1 MNNIND
7 WFHRFLNLSF
17 KVLFFPLLIGS
28 FIYLKYL
35 FKQNDS
41 NLLLSFYCFVILLI
55 FIGGTYYG
63 LKKNYKESLI
73 ITIIILGAFIIRV
86 LWFYN
91 IDSIPIGDFNRMFI
105 CAKDYASSGTTY
117 MFRDYSYFARFP
129 HMSITVLYFS
139 LIIKIFSNPL
149 IAIRFINIIFSML
162 NVILIFFISKEIFQ
176 DKKKSIWVLLISSV
190 YPPMIIY
197 NNVYCSENMAMPL
210 LLLSILMFFKA
221 MNTNNKNKLF
231 FFSMSGLSL
240 SAMHLF
246 RPLGYVMIIAY
257 IMYICIYFKEKIKI
271 KIYTNLLLILTFI
284 LPFIIVSN
292 LLISLNITENQLW
305 HVMEPISISMLK
317 GTNIESEGAWN
328 EEDASLADIYDKDY
342 EGLDKAAK
350 EIIKE
355 RLTTTPVKDL
365 VYFYIFRYGRE
376 WCVGDFDSIYWA
388 QVGLNEAYNKDYYLN
403 ILGKDEGKILI
414 SLSDD
419 IEIGIQ
425 IFYIAILILS
435 YVGLYKKKKFR
446 NYKIDFLY
454 IMFCGLSIQC
464 LLIEAQNRYT
474 YPFSWIFIILAIT
487 AFDKFYVLSDC

>member
-1 MNNIND
+1 
-7 WFHRFLNLSF
+7 
-17 KVLFFPLLIGS
+17 
-28 FIYLKYL
+28 
-35 FKQNDS
+35 
-41 NLLLSFYCFVILLI
+41 
-55 FIGGTYYG
+55 
-63 LKKNYKESLI
+63 
-73 ITIIILGAFIIRV
+73 
-86 LWFYN
+86 
-91 IDSIPIGDFNRMFI
+91 MFI

-149 IAIRFINIIFSML
+149 VAIRFINIIFSML

-221 MNTNNKNKLF
+221 MNINNKNKLF

-305 HVMEPISISMLK
+305 HAMEPISISILK

-365 VYFYIFRYGRE
+365 VYFYIFRYSRE
-376 WCVGDFDSIYWA
+376 WCTGDFGSIYWSKI
-388 QVGLNEAYNKDYYLN
+388 GLSEAYNKDYYLD

-414 SLSDD
+414 DLSDD

-425 IFYIAILILS
+425 IFYITILILS
-435 YVGLYKKKKFR
+435 YVGLYKKKKFK

-454 IMFCGLSIQC
+454 IMFCGLSLQC
-464 LLIEAQNRYT
+464 LLTEAQDRYT
-474 YPFSWIFIILAIT
+474 YPFSWIFILLAIT